1 MLAERTASRNV
12 LVLFYF
18 IYFIYGASWAEDPHF
33 TGLWGVNSGLGF
45 SEPNNWRPGHF
56 ILHFAGQDAVTRE
69 ANALRFTNT
78 Y

>member
-1 MLAERTASRNV
+1 MSELSLNNEKLLSTGPGNM
-12 LVLFYF
+12 
-18 IYFIYGASWAEDPHF
+18 YGASWAEDPHF